1 MAIIFTAVTHQ
12 VIDHWSDNTWMTWKN
27 TLSCH
32 VPQSAG
38 ITHTYYM
45 ISFAFTLL
53 LLFFHNLPC
62 HFYITSLFQ
71 TSIWRNNGQISRE
84 GIQAAVSKLIWQTFL
99 TVSALQSVC
108 PVRGCGAITESAQ
121 FTWWD
126 VEHKHVLVIQK
137 CLLALVKTVSVLLSD
152 VNNSSG
158 AGSGATW
165 CQTHPTQTPR
175 HSDASEALQR
185 NRRSGNTHCEGLESN
200 NESRGNEKGSPV
212 QLVPLCVASS
222 YFIISSGNQDKYG
235 KKAG

>member
-152 VNNSSG
+152 QTAQGQEVARPDVRHIQHRHPDTLMHLKLCSVTAGVEIHTVKDWRATMRVEGMKKG
-158 AGSGATW
+158 AQYSWCPCVLLQAT
-165 CQTHPTQTPR
+165 
-175 HSDASEALQR
+175 S
-185 NRRSGNTHCEGLESN
+185 
-200 NESRGNEKGSPV
+200 
-212 QLVPLCVASS
+212 
-222 YFIISSGNQDKYG
+222 
-235 KKAG
+235 